1 MAMNGHF
8 NEFHLDDGVPT
19 GGISCG
25 RGFTISWQNG
35 ALGRGNEKREPN
47 GAFVEDVI
55 DAVIRRIAA
64 YQDSKFACPENAD
77 ALASLRQAA
86 KRLDDRTT
94 SRETRDVEG
103 THTP

>member
-1 MAMNGHF
+1 MNGHF
-8 NEFHLDDGVPT
+8 NEFHLSDGVPT

-35 ALGRGNEKREPN
+35 ALGRGNDKKEPN

-64 YQDSKFACPENAD
+64 YQDSKFACAENAD
-77 ALASLRQAA
+77 ALDSLRMAA
-86 KRLDDRTT
+86 RRLDDRTQG
-94 SRETRDVEG
+94 REAREVEG
-103 THTP
+103 THKP

>member
-1 MAMNGHF
+1 MGTCAATRKLRMPAA
-8 NEFHLDDGVPT
+8 VRPARY
-19 GGISCG
+19 I
-25 RGFTISWQNG
+25 TISWQNG

-77 ALASLRQAA
+77 ALDSLRQAA
-86 KRLDDRTT
+86 KRLDDRTK
-94 SRETRDVEG
+94 SRESREVEG